1 MKHLHRICMPS
12 NFGRNTSG
20 ASAVEFALILPVMLA
35 LFVGMAEFAHAIDNY
50 RKVTLL
56 ARTVADLTAQGDTS
70 NPITSGTMTD
80 ILSSSS
86 LVLYPFSTSNVTVV
100 VSAMGVYLTTLN
112 TRPYVCSSTALN
124 TTARTAKAAATDLTV
139 PAPFQTTGM
148 RYILAEVK
156 MPYTPV
162 LGSALVKLFTSSSSI
177 SFSVSMPWPAR
188 GGAAYNSTYTEV
200 ILPSGS
206 SCPSTAS

>member
-1 MKHLHRICMPS
+1 MNHLHRTWTPPDFVRDT
-12 NFGRNTSG
+12 NG
-20 ASAVEFALILPVMLA
+20 ASAVEFALILPFMLL

-70 NPITSGTMTD
+70 NPITSATMTD

-86 LVLYPFSTSNVTVV
+86 LVLYPFSTSNVTIV

-112 TRPYVCSSTALN
+112 TKPYVCSSIALN
-124 TTARTAKAAATDLTV
+124 TTARTAKAAATDITV
-139 PAPFQTTGM
+139 PTAFQTTGM

-162 LGSALVKLFTSSSSI
+162 MGSALAKLFTGSSSI

-188 GGAAYNSTYTEV
+188 GGATYNSTYTEV

>member
-1 MKHLHRICMPS
+1 MKHTHLTCTPL
-12 NFGRNTSG
+12 NFARNTTG
-20 ASAVEFALILPVMLA
+20 ASAVEFALILPVMLV

-70 NPITSGTMTD
+70 NPMTSATMTD

-86 LVLYPFSTSNVTVV
+86 LVLNPFSASNATIV
-100 VSAMGVYLTTLN
+100 VSALGVYLSTLN
-112 TRPYVCSSTALN
+112 TRPYVCSSVALN
-124 TTARTAKAAATDLTV
+124 TSARTAKAAATDITV

-162 LGSALVKLFTSSSSI
+162 MGSALVKLFTSNSSI

-200 ILPSGS
+200 ILPNGS